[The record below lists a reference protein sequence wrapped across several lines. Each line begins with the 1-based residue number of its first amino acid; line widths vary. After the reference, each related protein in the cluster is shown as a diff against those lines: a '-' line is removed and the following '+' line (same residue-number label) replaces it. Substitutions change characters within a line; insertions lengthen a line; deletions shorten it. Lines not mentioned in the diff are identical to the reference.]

1 MIEFALLP
9 SAIVGGSSGSR
20 LDPAQSGKER
30 EIMQTIQTEIGITP
44 TGRQATRYTVQ
55 CEQGH
60 LRVIHVSGDHARWE
74 WADGTHGTLVPTESY
89 AYTHG
94 GCCYRGAC
102 ARVSALSA

>member
-1 MIEFALLP
+1 
-9 SAIVGGSSGSR
+9 
-20 LDPAQSGKER
+20 
-30 EIMQTIQTEIGITP
+30 MQTIQTEIGITP

-74 WADGTHGTLVPTESY
+74 WADGTHGTLVPKESY

-102 ARVSALSA
+102 ARVGALSA